1 MNRNTRIALL
11 ALAAVVLVFAGGSLA
26 LHFGQKAHNHMDY
39 SIEAAFP
46 EGQAT
51 VPGEIIGRTLVEVM
65 SHELD
70 SPFGWRPNDLF
81 LWGPGLWADNN
92 SNRQIGIIQAVR
104 ETTRVF
110 RDNLTKLTSDE
121 FDSNL
126 RLAETMFR
134 NDPEKFML
142 PSAEKQFS
150 QGVRALKKYVKGL
163 HSTPET
169 SRPLNLRNVELIKLF
184 EAWAG
189 LLGDAHANLYRT
201 ENPDGSPVTSWQT
214 DNYFYEA
221 QGNAAVMY
229 WIMQALAR
237 EYVDG
242 LPPSVMKLFQEVEDA
257 LESAAMLKPVI
268 VLDGSPE
275 GLTAN
280 SRGNLDGFVFEARDK
295 MVSIIEE
302 LKKK

>member
-1 MNRNTRIALL
+1 MNRNYRIALL

-26 LHFGQKAHNHMDY
+26 LHFGQKAHNHMAY
-39 SIEAAFP
+39 SIGVAFP
-46 EGQAT
+46 EGQPT
-51 VPGEIIGRTLVEVM
+51 IPGEIIARTLVEVM
-65 SHELD
+65 SQELD

-121 FDSNL
+121 FDANL

-150 QGVRALKKYVKGL
+150 QGVRALKKYIKGL
-163 HSTPET
+163 HATPET

-189 LLGDAHANLYRT
+189 LLGDAHANLYRS

-221 QGNAAVMY
+221 QGNALVMF

-242 LPPSVMKLFQEVEDA
+242 MPPNVMKLFQEVEDA

-268 VLDGSPE
+268 ILDGSPD
-275 GLTAN
+275 GLSAN

-302 LKKK
+302 LKKE

>member
-1 MNRNTRIALL
+1 MNRNARNALL

-26 LHFGQKAHNHMDY
+26 LHFGQKAHNQMDY
-39 SIEAAFP
+39 SVEVAFP
-46 EGQAT
+46 EGQPT
-51 VPGEIIGRTLVEVM
+51 LPGEIIARTLVEVV

-70 SPFGWRPNDLF
+70 SPFGWRPNDFF

-92 SNRQIGIIQAVR
+92 ANRQIGIIQGVR
-104 ETTRVF
+104 ETNRVF

-121 FDSNL
+121 FDANL

-150 QGVRALKKYVKGL
+150 QGVKALKKYIKGL
-163 HSTPET
+163 HTTPET
-169 SRPLNLRNVELIKLF
+169 SRPLNMRKVELIKLF
-184 EAWAG
+184 DAWAG
-189 LLGDAHANLYRT
+189 LLGDAHANLFRT
-201 ENPDGSPVTSWQT
+201 RNPNGSDVKPWET

-221 QGNAAVMY
+221 QGNTVVMY
-229 WIMQALAR
+229 WMMKALAR

-242 LPPSVMKLFQEVEDA
+242 LPPSVMKLFQEVEAA
-257 LESAAMLKPVI
+257 LETAAMLKPVI

-275 GLTAN
+275 GITAN
-280 SRGNLDGFVFEARDK
+280 SRGNLDSFVSEARDK
-295 MVSIIEE
+295 MLSIIEE
-302 LKKK
+302 LKKE